1 MVIFKVEFTWHM
13 IEFIPVTIVCVLF
26 TYGLSL
32 IVSHVGVYFYDLRN
46 ILEFTLRFLFYLSPI
61 MWSLEGRD
69 IPFEFLLKANPMYI
83 IISSLRDALIYGRHP
98 DYLS

>member
-1 MVIFKVEFTWHM
+1 
-13 IEFIPVTIVCVLF
+13 
-26 TYGLSL
+26 
-32 IVSHVGVYFYDLRN
+32 VSHVGVYFYDLRN

-98 DYLS
+98 DYLSLLWILIASVILIIIGYKMISKNEDEYARVI